1 VDVDEDEDGNK
12 VINYLGSSVTG
23 EVVDKTEGSNLFTI
37 KIMPLYM
44 SNTSQHET
52 KLTFYIRYPDG
63 NSSTVND
70 LNGWTIIQPI

>member
-1 VDVDEDEDGNK
+1 VEVDENDK
-12 VINYLGSSVTG
+12 FVKYLGSSVTG
-23 EVVDKTEGSNLFTI
+23 EVKAEGSNLFPI
-37 KIMPLYM
+37 YIMPLNM

-63 NSSTVND
+63 NSSTIND